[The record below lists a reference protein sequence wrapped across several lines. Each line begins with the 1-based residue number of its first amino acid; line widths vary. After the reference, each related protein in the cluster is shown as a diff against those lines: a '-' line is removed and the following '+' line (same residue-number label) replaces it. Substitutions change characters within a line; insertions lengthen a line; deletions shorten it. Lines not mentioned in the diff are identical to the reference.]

1 MMTQAEID
9 GEYNDQ
15 VRHQRAKGNEMRDC
29 GLIANPSTANTANS
43 RISRNA
49 IQSLA
54 WSSRCGGGSVRII
67 TC

>member
-29 GLIANPSTANTANS
+29 GLN
-43 RISRNA
+43 R
-49 IQSLA
+49 QSQH
-54 WSSRCGGGSVRII
+54 REHREQQD
-67 TC
+67 